1 MNFVGFFRVFN
12 FNNLGEEERN
22 IEMCDSRK
30 PHFLV
35 GFNSSLNSE
44 KLIIP
49 SKFIKHM
56 EGRDSGIAV
65 LVGPSGNSWP
75 VDLIQQ
81 DDGLFFH
88 NGWVSFVKDHCLET
102 GDSLV
107 FRYDGDL
114 HFTVQAFDE
123 SSCEKEGA
131 YNADC
136 SQGATNLFNLALK
149 KRDRVNSVLLDC
161 IAEGV
166 PKKMRS
172 TRNPSEC
179 TSSQDTHELAY
190 SKDDGYTPE
199 DAVCSHAGR
208 NYAAS
213 FLDEMENAGDALN
226 NTVTFA
232 VPIQAKIVFHNPD
245 EKIGSGTSEEDMW
258 LPPQEAEKVARL
270 FTSSFPSFIKVMKRF
285 NISGSY
291 ILHIPYQFATE
302 HLPICK
308 VKILLHNLKGQTWTV
323 NSIPT
328 TRVQTSHTF
337 CGGWLSFVRDN
348 NIDLGDI
355 CIFELVR
362 KCELR
367 VRVLRVEKEGN
378 GYSSKVVHEE
388 LGADYAEISGC
399 KSRKVGA
406 NSKLCSQRVAK
417 AMTYDKKGSA
427 HNKEKHGNMLKNHH
441 LHCQSKI
448 SSGDS
453 AIRKPTSSQD
463 KQASFTKSCMSM
475 KSVPEERLAAES
487 FISNFPHF
495 VRIMKKFNIS
505 GSYTLKVPYR
515 FSMEH
520 LPNCRTEIVL
530 HNLKGECWTVNS
542 IPAVRVQTLHT
553 FCGGWSA
560 FVRENDIQIGD
571 ICIFELIGKYE
582 MRVHICANGIIAN
595 ESAIVASLTS

>member
-1 MNFVGFFRVFN
+1 MWDAKR
-12 FNNLGEEERN
+12 
-22 IEMCDSRK
+22 

-35 GFNSSLNSE
+35 GFNPSMNSE
-44 KLIIP
+44 KMKIP

-56 EGRDSGIAV
+56 EGRAPGTAL

-75 VDLIQQ
+75 VDLIQR

-88 NGWVSFVKDHCLET
+88 NGWVSFVNDHCLET

-123 SSCEKEGA
+123 SSCEKEAA

-136 SQGATNLFNLALK
+136 SQAATNLYNLALR
-149 KRDRVNSVLLDC
+149 KRDRGNSALLDC
-161 IAEGV
+161 IVEGV

-172 TRNPSEC
+172 TQIPSE
-179 TSSQDTHELAY
+179 
-190 SKDDGYTPE
+190 
-199 DAVCSHAGR
+199 
-208 NYAAS
+208 
-213 FLDEMENAGDALN
+213 ENAGDALN
-226 NTVTFA
+226 NTVTIA
-232 VPIQAKIVFHNPD
+232 VPSQAGAVCNNPVEVKIDND
-245 EKIGSGTSEEDMW
+245 TSEEDMW
-258 LPPQEAEKVARL
+258 MSAQEADKVACS
-270 FTSSFPSFIKVMKRF
+270 FTSSFPSFTKVMKRF

-291 ILHIPYQFATE
+291 TLNIPYQFATE
-302 HLPICK
+302 HLPKCK
-308 VKILLHNLKGQTWTV
+308 VKILLHNLKGKTWTV

-348 NIDLGDI
+348 NIDLGDV
-355 CIFELVR
+355 CIFELVH

-378 GYSSKVVHEE
+378 DYSNKVIHE
-388 LGADYAEISGC
+388 GQVADYAKISGC
-399 KSRKVGA
+399 KSRKAGA
-406 NSKLCSQRVAK
+406 NSNRCLQRVAK
-417 AMTYDKKGSA
+417 ATAYDKKGSA
-427 HNKEKHGNMLKNHH
+427 HDKEKPE
-441 LHCQSKI
+441 
-448 SSGDS
+448 
-453 AIRKPTSSQD
+453 IRKPTSSQD
-463 KQASFTKSCMSM
+463 KQGSFTKGCMSM
-475 KSVPEERLAAES
+475 KSVPEEKLAAES

-505 GSYTLKVPYR
+505 GSYTLKVPYQ

-520 LPNCRTEIVL
+520 LPKCRTEIVL

-542 IPAVRVQTLHT
+542 IPTVKVQTLHT

-560 FVRENDIQIGD
+560 FVRDNDIQMGD
-571 ICIFELIGKYE
+571 ICIFELIGNNE
-582 MRVHICANGIIAN
+582 MRVHICAIGKKGLDYRNGITSN
-595 ESAIVASLTS
+595 ESAILSSLTS

>member
-1 MNFVGFFRVFN
+1 MWEAR
-12 FNNLGEEERN
+12 R
-22 IEMCDSRK
+22 

-35 GFNSSLNSE
+35 GFDLSMNSE
-44 KLIIP
+44 EMKIP

-56 EGRDSGIAV
+56 EGRASGTAV

-123 SSCEKEGA
+123 SSCEKEAA

-136 SQGATNLFNLALK
+136 SQGATNLYNLALK
-149 KRDRVNSVLLDC
+149 KRDRGNSVLLDC
-161 IAEGV
+161 IVEGV

-172 TRNPSEC
+172 TQIPSEC
-179 TSSQDTHELAY
+179 TSSQDTHGLAS
-190 SKDDGYTPE
+190 SKDGYTPE
-199 DAVCSHAGR
+199 DAVCSYAGR
-208 NYAAS
+208 SYAAS

-226 NTVTFA
+226 NTVTIA
-232 VPIQAKIVFHNPD
+232 VPSQMEIVCNNPEVKTD
-245 EKIGSGTSEEDMW
+245 NGASEEDIW
-258 LPPQEAEKVARL
+258 LSAQEAEKVARS
-270 FTSSFPSFIKVMKRF
+270 FSSSFPSFTKVMKRF

-291 ILHIPYQFATE
+291 TLHIPYQFATE
-302 HLPICK
+302 HLPKCK
-308 VKILLHNLKGQTWTV
+308 VKILLHNLKGKTWTV

-355 CIFELVR
+355 CIFELVH

-367 VRVLRVEKEGN
+367 VHVLRVKREGN
-378 GYSSKVVHEE
+378 DYRSKVAHEG
-388 LGADYAEISGC
+388 LAADYAKINGC

-406 NSKLCSQRVAK
+406 NSNRCSQRVAK
-417 AMTYDKKGSA
+417 GITHDKKGSV
-427 HNKEKHGNMLKNHH
+427 HDKEKQGNILKNHQ
-441 LHCQSKI
+441 LRCRSKI

-463 KQASFTKSCMSM
+463 KQGSFTKSCMSM
-475 KSVPEERLAAES
+475 KSVPEEKLAAES
-487 FISNFPHF
+487 FNSNFPHF

-542 IPAVRVQTLHT
+542 IPTVKVQTLHT

-560 FVRENDIQIGD
+560 FVRENDIQLGD
-571 ICIFELIGKYE
+571 ICIFELVGKYD
-582 MRVHICANGIIAN
+582 MRVHICAIGKKGLDYQNGITSD
-595 ESAIVASLTS
+595 ELAIVASLTS

>member
-1 MNFVGFFRVFN
+1 MLDAR
-12 FNNLGEEERN
+12 R
-22 IEMCDSRK
+22 

-35 GFNSSLNSE
+35 GFNPSMNSE
-44 KLIIP
+44 KLKIP

-56 EGRDSGIAV
+56 EGRTSEATV

-75 VDLIQQ
+75 VDLIHE

-114 HFTVQAFDE
+114 HFTVQVFDE
-123 SSCEKEGA
+123 GSCEKESS

-136 SQGATNLFNLALK
+136 SEGATDLYNLALK
-149 KRDRVNSVLLDC
+149 KRDRGNSVSLDC
-161 IAEGV
+161 IVEGV
-166 PKKMRS
+166 PKKMRN
-172 TRNPSEC
+172 TQVPSEC
-179 TSSQDTHELAY
+179 TSSQDTHELAS
-190 SKDDGYTPE
+190 SKDEYTTE
-199 DAVCSHAGR
+199 DAVCSYAGR
-208 NYAAS
+208 NFAAS
-213 FLDEMENAGDALN
+213 VPDEMENAGDALN
-226 NTVTFA
+226 NKVTIA
-232 VPIQAKIVFHNPD
+232 VPAQAKIVFSNPAKVKTD
-245 EKIGSGTSEEDMW
+245 NASFEKDVW
-258 LPPQEAEKVARL
+258 LPAQEAEKVAGL
-270 FTSSFPSFIKVMKRF
+270 FTSSFPSFTKVMKRF

-291 ILHIPYQFATE
+291 TLHIPYQFATE
-302 HLPICK
+302 HLPNCK
-308 VKILLHNLKGQTWTV
+308 VKILLHNLKGKTWTV

-378 GYSSKVVHEE
+378 DYTSKVVHEG
-388 LGADYAEISGC
+388 LVTDDAKKSGC
-399 KSRKVGA
+399 KSRKDGA
-406 NSKLCSQRVAK
+406 NSIRSLQRVAK
-417 AMTYDKKGSA
+417 VMTYDRKGSA
-427 HNKEKHGNMLKNHH
+427 PDKEKHGNMLKNHQ

-463 KQASFTKSCMSM
+463 KQGSFTKSCMSM
-475 KSVPEERLAAES
+475 KSVPEEKLAAES

-495 VRIMKKFNIS
+495 VRIMKKFNVS
-505 GSYTLKVPYR
+505 GSYTLKVPCQ

-542 IPAVRVQTLHT
+542 IPTVKVQTLHT

-560 FVRENDIQIGD
+560 FVRENDIQMGD
-571 ICIFELIGKYE
+571 ICIFELVGKYE
-582 MRVHICANGIIAN
+582 MRVHIRAIGKKGLDYQNGITPK
-595 ESAIVASLTS
+595 ESAIVTSLTS

>member
-1 MNFVGFFRVFN
+1 MG
-12 FNNLGEEERN
+12 
-22 IEMCDSRK
+22 DARK

-35 GFNSSLNSE
+35 GFNPSLNSE
-44 KLIIP
+44 KLKIP
-49 SKFIKHM
+49 SKFIKHV
-56 EGRDSGIAV
+56 EGRASETAI

-88 NGWVSFVKDHCLET
+88 NGWDSFVKDHCLEI

-114 HFTVQAFDE
+114 HFTVQAFDD
-123 SSCEKEGA
+123 SLCEKEAA

-136 SQGATNLFNLALK
+136 SQGATNLYNLALK
-149 KRDRVNSVLLDC
+149 KRDRGNSVLLDC
-161 IAEGV
+161 IVEGV

-172 TRNPSEC
+172 TQIPSEC
-179 TSSQDTHELAY
+179 TSSEDTHGLAS
-190 SKDDGYTPE
+190 SKDGYTPE
-199 DAVCSHAGR
+199 DAGR
-208 NYAAS
+208 NYVAS

-226 NTVTFA
+226 DTVTIA
-232 VPIQAKIVFHNPD
+232 VPSQAKVIFHNP
-245 EKIGSGTSEEDMW
+245 EVKTGSGTPEEDMW
-258 LPPQEAEKVARL
+258 LPAQEAEKVARL
-270 FTSSFPSFIKVMKRF
+270 FTSSFPSFTRVMKRF

-291 ILHIPYQFATE
+291 TLHIPYQFATE
-302 HLPICK
+302 HLPNCK
-308 VKILLHNLKGQTWTV
+308 VRILLHNSKGKTWSV

-337 CGGWLSFVRDN
+337 CGGWLSFVREN

-362 KCELR
+362 KCEFH
-367 VRVLRVEKEGN
+367 VRVLRVEKERN
-378 GYSSKVVHEE
+378 GYSSKVVHEG
-388 LGADYAEISGC
+388 LAADYAKISGC

-406 NSKLCSQRVAK
+406 NSNRCSQRVAK

-427 HNKEKHGNMLKNHH
+427 HDKEKHGNMLKNHQ

-463 KQASFTKSCMSM
+463 KQGSFTKSCMSL
-475 KSVPEERLAAES
+475 KSVPEEKLAAES
-487 FISNFPHF
+487 FMSNFPHF

-542 IPAVRVQTLHT
+542 IPTVKVQTLHT

-560 FVRENDIQIGD
+560 FVRENDIQMGD
-571 ICIFELIGKYE
+571 ICIFELVGKCE
-582 MRVHICANGIIAN
+582 MRVHICAIGKNGLDYQNGITSN
-595 ESAIVASLTS
+595 ESAILASLTS

>member
-1 MNFVGFFRVFN
+1 
-12 FNNLGEEERN
+12 
-22 IEMCDSRK
+22 MCESRK

-35 GFNSSLNSE
+35 GFNPSLNYE
-44 KLIIP
+44 KLKVP
-49 SKFIKHM
+49 SKFTKHI
-56 EGRDSGIAV
+56 EERASGTAV
-65 LVGPSGNSWP
+65 LVGPSGNSWH

-88 NGWVSFVKDHCLET
+88 NGWASFVKDHCIEA

-107 FRYDGDL
+107 FRDDGDL
-114 HFTVQAFDE
+114 HFTVQVFDE
-123 SSCEKEGA
+123 SSCEKEAA

-136 SQGATNLFNLALK
+136 SQGATNLYNLALK
-149 KRDRVNSVLLDC
+149 KRDRGNSVLLDC
-161 IAEGV
+161 IVEGV

-172 TRNPSEC
+172 TQNPSEC
-179 TSSQDTHELAY
+179 TSSQDTHELAF
-190 SKDDGYTPE
+190 SKDGYTPE
-199 DAVCSHAGR
+199 DAGR
-208 NYAAS
+208 DYVAS
-213 FLDEMENAGDALN
+213 FLDEMENAGDALD
-226 NTVTFA
+226 NTVTIA
-232 VPIQAKIVFHNPD
+232 VPSQAMVVFDNPVMHL
-245 EKIGSGTSEEDMW
+245 ESKAEVKIGSGTSEEDMW
-258 LPPQEAEKVARL
+258 LPAQEAEKVARL
-270 FTSSFPSFIKVMKRF
+270 FTSSFPSFTKVMKRF

-291 ILHIPYQFATE
+291 TLHIPYQFATE
-302 HLPICK
+302 YLPNCK
-308 VKILLHNLKGQTWTV
+308 VKILLHNLKGKTWTV

-337 CGGWLSFVRDN
+337 CGGWLSFVREN

-362 KCELR
+362 ECELR
-367 VRVLRVEKEGN
+367 VRVLRVEREGN
-378 GYSSKVVHEE
+378 GYSSKAVHEG
-388 LGADYAEISGC
+388 LAADYAKISGS

-406 NSKLCSQRVAK
+406 NSNHCSQQVVK
-417 AMTYDKKGSA
+417 AMKYDKKGSN
-427 HNKEKHGNMLKNHH
+427 HDKGHHGNMLKNHQ

-463 KQASFTKSCMSM
+463 KQGSFTKSCMSM
-475 KSVPEERLAAES
+475 KSVPEEKLAAES
-487 FISNFPHF
+487 FVSNFPRF
-495 VRIMKKFNIS
+495 VRIMKKFNVS

-542 IPAVRVQTLHT
+542 IPTVKVQTLHT

-560 FVRENDIQIGD
+560 FVRENDIQMGD

-582 MRVHICANGIIAN
+582 MRVHICANGVIADQ
-595 ESAIVASLTS
+595 SAIVVSLTS